1 MPSEKKVLLGK
12 RLNKNT
18 KEVMCF
24 KSLAKVQWY
33 VNSISETFWN
43 KIHNNCKALKELS
56 EVMLQYGFYTLTLVE
71 DI

>member
-24 KSLAKVQWY
+24 KSLKKVQ
-33 VNSISETFWN
+33 
-43 KIHNNCKALKELS
+43 
-56 EVMLQYGFYTLTLVE
+56 
-71 DI
+71 

>member
-24 KSLAKVQWY
+24 KSLAKVQ
-33 VNSISETFWN
+33 
-43 KIHNNCKALKELS
+43 
-56 EVMLQYGFYTLTLVE
+56 
-71 DI
+71 